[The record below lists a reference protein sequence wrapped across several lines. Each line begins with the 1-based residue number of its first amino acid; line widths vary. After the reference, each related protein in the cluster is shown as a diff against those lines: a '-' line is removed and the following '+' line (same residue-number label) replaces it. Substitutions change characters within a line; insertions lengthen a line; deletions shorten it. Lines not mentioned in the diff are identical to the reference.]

1 VATFTNAG
9 GNTNGVVGTTSTHD
23 ANGVVGHNS
32 DATPR
37 NANKASGH
45 GVFGGTLVPDGA
57 GVFGVH
63 AGVGIGSG
71 GLGLI
76 GVWGGSVNGVGVLGI
91 SAPPGAKGGDGVQ
104 GITNSE
110 IRNGVYGRN
119 DSTAK
124 RNNDDAAGNGVFG
137 YTRVPDGAGVMGVSG
152 AGGIGVSGASTSHG
166 VMGKGGFGVTG
177 RGSIIGVWGI
187 GDGSGWAG
195 QFSGPVLVNGS
206 AYFQREVSVGG
217 GGNSGDVRV
226 LDGAGRRVVLVDGA
240 NADLHVGANGNA
252 GDVIVVDSSGRQTIR
267 LHSDFAALVVGA
279 NGKKGD
285 IQVLDGAG
293 RVVFAMEGNTGLL
306 TIGAAGNDG
315 EIRVLDTNG
324 IPRVRIIGSS
334 GDISLSGADCAEEFE
349 ITPGIAAE
357 PGDVLVIE
365 EDERLRRCLE
375 AYDRRVAGV
384 MSGAGDLRPG
394 IVLDR
399 RGGERRAPIALAGK
413 VVCKVDAGYGA
424 IGVGDLLTTSP
435 TPGHAMRAADPSRA
449 FGAVLGKALRGLPG
463 GRGLV
468 PVLVGLQ

>member
-1 VATFTNAG
+1 
-9 GNTNGVVGTTSTHD
+9 
-23 ANGVVGHNS
+23 
-32 DATPR
+32 
-37 NANKASGH
+37 
-45 GVFGGTLVPDGA
+45 
-57 GVFGVH
+57 
-63 AGVGIGSG
+63 
-71 GLGLI
+71 
-76 GVWGGSVNGVGVLGI
+76 
-91 SAPPGAKGGDGVQ
+91 
-104 GITNSE
+104 
-110 IRNGVYGRN
+110 
-119 DSTAK
+119 
-124 RNNDDAAGNGVFG
+124 
-137 YTRVPDGAGVMGVSG
+137 M
-152 AGGIGVSGASTSHG
+152 
-166 VMGKGGFGVTG
+166 
-177 RGSIIGVWGI
+177 
-187 GDGSGWAG
+187 
-195 QFSGPVLVNGS
+195 
-206 AYFQREVSVGG
+206 
-217 GGNSGDVRV
+217 
-226 LDGAGRRVVLVDGA
+226 VLVDGA
-240 NADLHVGANGNA
+240 NAALHVGANGNA
-252 GDVIVVDSSGRQTIR
+252 GDVIVVNSGGRQTIR

-279 NGKKGD
+279 NGNKGD

-293 RVVFAMEGNTGLL
+293 RVVFAMEGSTGLL

-413 VVCKVDAGYGA
+413 VVCKVDAEYGA
-424 IGVGDLLTTSP
+424 VGVGDLLTTSP

-463 GRGLV
+463 GRSLV